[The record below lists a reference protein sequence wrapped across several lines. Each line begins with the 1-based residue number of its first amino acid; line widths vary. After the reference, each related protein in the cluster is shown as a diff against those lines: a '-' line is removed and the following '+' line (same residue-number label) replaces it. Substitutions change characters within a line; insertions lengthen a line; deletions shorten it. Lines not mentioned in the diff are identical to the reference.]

1 MKQITST
8 RVEVATR
15 LVKYAQHI
23 SANSIYG
30 RGDLELL
37 RKLWGR
43 AIWMLTDNP
52 SLDEVVESLE
62 KIEIP
67 QIWRSCIQLK
77 KVLDVITTSMQKAVQ
92 SIRHWL
98 QDCTISASSHWQP
111 SRGFA
116 ENAQEME
123 DFWRP
128 DHQDSVDHNPKH
140 DTMKSRVESRP
151 QHDHIQ
157 DKTEKRRQHR
167 TPDCK

>member
-43 AIWMLTDNP
+43 AIWMLINNP

-67 QIWRSCIQLK
+67 QIWQSSIQLK
-77 KVLDVITTSMQKAVQ
+77 KVLDVVTKSMQKAVQ
-92 SIRHWL
+92 SIQHWL
-98 QDCTISASSHWQP
+98 QDCTIPASRHWQP

-128 DHQDSVDHNPKH
+128 DHQDSVGDCSMATSPTLTEFH
-140 DTMKSRVESRP
+140 DFDEVSLPVSPIRSSSC
-151 QHDHIQ
+151 
-157 DKTEKRRQHR
+157 KTI
-167 TPDCK
+167 